1 MDTNITPIHESE
13 SEIEITLTPEEYAA
27 DFEKAYQKQLK
38 KVNVPG
44 FRKGKVPKNVVEK
57 MFGNALKYD
66 AAEEVANS
74 KFFDYVEANKI
85 NVYDRPKMTDFKYEP
100 DANLVYKVKYEHQP
114 TLNLTQYKGLEV

>member
-74 KFFDYVEANKI
+74 KFFDYVE
-85 NVYDRPKMTDFKYEP
+85 
-100 DANLVYKVKYEHQP
+100 
-114 TLNLTQYKGLEV
+114 